1 MPELTEEEAR
11 AAAASQLL
19 LKQIASNPKARELL
33 QQAYKTVRPDAV
45 IPEVDQRTEL
55 NQQLTEIRD
64 TVNSFV
70 KTQTDAAAEAKAEA
84 EKAQVERRM
93 NEGFERLR
101 EQKVTPE
108 GIEAVKKIMA
118 DEGILNP
125 EIAWNHFEKLPPPA
139 EIVLPTG
146 SSGWNFAQ
154 VADDTNADIK
164 KLIESR
170 GENNQV
176 LDKMAREALNEVRGA
191 SPRR

>member
-118 DEGILNP
+118 DESRSSVLRSPRSCSAPRTSPSRISQADGWARKISGGKWFFSTFGRP
-125 EIAWNHFEKLPPPA
+125 GVSPA
-139 EIVLPTG
+139 GRRCRRWKSCTG
-146 SSGWNFAQ
+146 S
-154 VADDTNADIK
+154 
-164 KLIESR
+164 
-170 GENNQV
+170 
-176 LDKMAREALNEVRGA
+176 
-191 SPRR
+191 